1 MVFDSVYEMT
11 DYLKPPT
18 ITPTVNVND
27 DLTSDK
33 GWASNTSDWTYNA
46 TGDYLDF
53 ATVRRSTTAQQ
64 IYIDVQDSDYLG
76 SGNNL
81 SDSKW
86 VARFKIRTGTQSSS
100 TGNVL
105 WYLGFSNNLGD
116 SGTTQQTVSMSTNV
130 NGGASENNLKLDVSR
145 GNFETTSTPARVR
158 TNVLSNTNL
167 PYSTDLYMELIRD
180 GDTFT
185 LKAYTNEYVTQTGVT
200 ATATVT
206 GISSLRYIKAF
217 NDSEQQQSYTSSG
230 ARLYD
235 MKIYNG
241 ESTTLSYPK
250 PRGQHFW
257 EYFSGDSLNSRW
269 SSHGSGSASITG
281 DGMLLTSPTNGL
293 QTIDISPSDAG
304 KIRPFN
310 PTGAVM
316 IVTSKL
322 VQAQYSSQSNG
333 FRTNYY
339 TEGGKYVIMAIQGQ
353 TNGNSSDNK
362 IMLKSNNPSTSVDTT
377 LASSAIH
384 DWHTYKLELLT
395 ASSTLNVDG
404 LLQVTGSCN
413 PDTRCQPYL
422 NMATAEGTI
431 SGGAKANYRYCEV
444 YNT

>member
-11 DYLKPPT
+11 NYLKSPI
-18 ITPTVNVND
+18 ITPTVTVSD
-27 DLTSDK
+27 DYTSNK
-33 GWASNTSDWTYNA
+33 GYVDNTSDWA
-46 TGDYLDF
+46 IPASGKIDF
-53 ATVRRSTTAQQ
+53 QTIRRSTTSQEM
-64 IYIDVQDSDYLG
+64 YIDLQDSDYLG

-86 VARFKIRTGTQSSS
+86 VVRFGKFKVVNEATGS
-100 TGNVL
+100 GNIL
-105 WYLGFSNNLGD
+105 LHLC
-116 SGTTQQTVSMSTNV
+116 
-130 NGGASENNLKLDVSR
+130 
-145 GNFETTSTPARVR
+145 
-158 TNVLSNTNL
+158 LSNTNGSSGGTQQTHSCQVNFSQSEGGYTNYCTTGNL
-167 PYSTDLYMELIRD
+167 HGSGASQQNVTGTAGMADGDERYIEMSRSGNDFTVKICSDANYSTVL
-180 GDTFT
+180 GSG
-185 LKAYTNEYVTQTGVT
+185 TQTK
-200 ATATVT
+200 T
-206 GISSLRYIKAF
+206 GISGLRYLKF
-217 NDSEQQQSYTSSG
+217 VNDSEQNGSSTASAELSG
-230 ARLYD
+230 SI
-235 MKIYNG
+235 KIYNG
-241 ESTTLSYPK
+241 ESTTSSYPK

-257 EYFSGDSLNSRW
+257 EYFSGGSLNSRW

-281 DGMLLTSPTNGL
+281 DGMLLTSPTNGA
-293 QTIDISPSDAG
+293 QSIDLSPSDAG
-304 KIRPFN
+304 KIRPFS

-322 VQAQYSSQSNG
+322 IQAQYSNQSNG

-339 TEGGKYVIMAIQGQ
+339 TEAGKYVVMAIQGQ

-362 IMLKSNNPSTSVDTT
+362 IQLKSNNPSTAVDTT

-413 PDTRCQPYL
+413 PDIKCQPYL
-422 NMATAEGTI
+422 NTATAEGTI

>member
-1 MVFDSVYEMT
+1 MT
-11 DYLKPPT
+11 AIVNGIQYIGGGTAPNEFINNQAQTIDGTQTIESAVLAGPIT
-18 ITPTVNVND
+18 IT
-27 DLTSDK
+27 
-33 GWASNTSDWTYNA
+33 
-46 TGDYLDF
+46 
-53 ATVRRSTTAQQ
+53 ATV
-64 IYIDVQDSDYLG
+64 
-76 SGNNL
+76 
-81 SDSKW
+81 
-86 VARFKIRTGTQSSS
+86 
-100 TGNVL
+100 
-105 WYLGFSNNLGD
+105 
-116 SGTTQQTVSMSTNV
+116 
-130 NGGASENNLKLDVSR
+130 
-145 GNFETTSTPARVR
+145 
-158 TNVLSNTNL
+158 
-167 PYSTDLYMELIRD
+167 
-180 GDTFT
+180 
-185 LKAYTNEYVTQTGVT
+185 
-200 ATATVT
+200 TVT

-217 NDSEQQQSYTSSG
+217 NDSEQTQSYTSTG

-241 ESTTLSYPK
+241 ESTTSSYPK

-257 EYFSGDSLNSRW
+257 DYFSGATLNSRW

-281 DGMLLTSPTNGL
+281 DGMLLTSPTNGA
-293 QTIDISPSDAG
+293 QSIDLSPSDAG

-310 PTGAVM
+310 QTGAVM

-339 TEGGKYVIMAIQGQ
+339 TEGGKYVTMAIQGQ

-384 DWHTYKLELLT
+384 DWHTYKLELLSS
-395 ASSTLNVDG
+395 SSTLNVDG